1 MEQTIVHIDF
11 SALVP
16 TIVILLIMNMGG
28 ILNVGFDKIYL
39 MQNTLNKKTS
49 EVISTYVYKA
59 AFAEGKYDYSTAIN
73 LFSSVVNFALLIS
86 VNLVARKLS
95 DTSLF

>member
-1 MEQTIVHIDF
+1 
-11 SALVP
+11 
-16 TIVILLIMNMGG
+16 MN
-28 ILNVGFDKIYL
+28 ISFEKIYL
-39 MQNTLNKKTS
+39 MQNSMNISAS